1 MAALFKIEFY
11 VPASHLETVKQA
23 LFAAGAGKVGP
34 YEHCAWQTQGQ
45 GQYRPL
51 AGSNPFKGE
60 AGRVETVAE
69 YKVELVCEE
78 QFLAAARQALV
89 ASHPY
94 ESAAFSIIK
103 LDTSFR

>member
-11 VPASHLETVKQA
+11 VPASHLETVKKA
-23 LFAAGAGKVGP
+23 LFASGAGKVGP

-51 AGSNPFKGE
+51 DGSNPFKGE
-60 AGRVETVAE
+60 AGKVETVAE

-78 QFLAAARQALV
+78 RFLAAARLALV

-94 ESAAFSIIK
+94 ESAAYSIIK
-103 LDTSFR
+103 LETQHD

>member
-1 MAALFKIEFY
+1 MADLFKIEFY

-34 YEHCAWQTQGQ
+34 YEHCAWQTLGQ

-51 AGSNPFKGE
+51 AGSKPFKGE
-60 AGRVETVAE
+60 AGKVETIAE
-69 YKVELVCEE
+69 YKVELVCEGR
-78 QFLAAARQALV
+78 FLAGVRLALV

-94 ESAAFSIIK
+94 ESAAYSIIK
-103 LDTSFR
+103 LETQND